1 MQILIDFIFSGFARE
16 KKKENCCCL
25 TDELKKRNVVI
36 CCCWIYG
43 REIVVEDERD

>member
-1 MQILIDFIFSGFARE
+1 MQILINFIFSGFSRG